1 MQKENGM
8 ETFLL
13 GSFWEHLR
21 EVLKNSAAVNFLWN
35 EVRTPTINQAGFFSK
50 SRFTFITKSV
60 ICFVSE
66 QRVQD
71 FQTT

>member
-21 EVLKNSAAVNFLWN
+21 EVLKNSAAVNFL
-35 EVRTPTINQAGFFSK
+35 
-50 SRFTFITKSV
+50 
-60 ICFVSE
+60 
-66 QRVQD
+66 
-71 FQTT
+71 